1 MGEEGHISL
10 TLATQWHGR
19 EGTGQISCCHTHRT
33 VSPVPCQQGQP
44 AVLSEL
50 GTESSLLSAA
60 AGKGRDK
67 FSHSYDPGTCFSRL
81 QSMARR
87 GQGAYRSLVHAT
99 IGLPLPLS
107 CFQVLLTPTD
117 LSMDN
122 SSALLWGGAG
132 PALPSAALG
141 EGQGQF
147 SLVLQ
152 SVRGRANSVHS
163 IFTSFSGI
171 RGHGHHQRPL
181 QVHSYWDGP
190 NDSEAFGPRHGPR
203 FGPSSWAPSL
213 SSDVNR
219 SLRHQCRS

>member
-1 MGEEGHISL
+1 MTLGPAFPDCSQWQGE
-10 TLATQWHGR
+10 
-19 EGTGQISCCHTHRT
+19 
-33 VSPVPCQQGQP
+33 
-44 AVLSEL
+44 
-50 GTESSLLSAA
+50 
-60 AGKGRDK
+60 GKGLIA
-67 FSHSYDPGTCFSRL
+67 PL
-81 QSMARR
+81 SMP
-87 GQGAYRSLVHAT
+87 T
-99 IGLPLPLS
+99 IGIPLPLS

-171 RGHGHHQRPL
+171 WGHGHHQRPL